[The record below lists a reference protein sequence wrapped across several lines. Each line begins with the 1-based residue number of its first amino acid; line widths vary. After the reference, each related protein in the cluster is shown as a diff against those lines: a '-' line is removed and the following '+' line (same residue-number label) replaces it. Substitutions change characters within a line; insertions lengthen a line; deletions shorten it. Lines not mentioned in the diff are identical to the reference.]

1 MTVPLNPECLEQG
14 LFQTQK
20 QVLRGSKSSK
30 GKEPELL
37 KSFDATRFVSWEAQQ
52 HFKSEIIQKATD
64 EKGVDRGSLIGKC
77 QIWLSWRSCVASGK
91 FFLNSCGSLCD
102 LPEHE
107 YLVCMV
113 WGKESDVTL
122 MAGPKFRVDR
132 TSIGI
137 EVREPARMTLMKWK
151 SCPITQDTMGLSWEE
166 RFHSLET
173 QVLMKDQFANYVVQ
187 KVLEN
192 CDDQQLELILNRIK
206 VHLNAL
212 KKYTYGKHIVAR
224 VEKLVAAGE
233 RRISFLASYST

>member
-1 MTVPLNPECLEQG
+1 MQPDLFLGKLNNTL
-14 LFQTQK
+14 K
-20 QVLRGSKSSK
+20 V
-30 GKEPELL
+30 
-37 KSFDATRFVSWEAQQ
+37 KSF
-52 HFKSEIIQKATD
+52 KKATV

-77 QIWLSWRSCVASGK
+77 QIWLTWRSCVASGK

-102 LPEHE
+102 LHEHE

-113 WGKESDVTL
+113 WGKEV
-122 MAGPKFRVDR
+122 M
-132 TSIGI
+132 
-137 EVREPARMTLMKWK
+137 MN
-151 SCPITQDTMGLSWEE
+151 
-166 RFHSLET
+166 
-173 QVLMKDQFANYVVQ
+173 DQFANYVVQ

-233 RRISFLASYST
+233 RRISFLASYYT